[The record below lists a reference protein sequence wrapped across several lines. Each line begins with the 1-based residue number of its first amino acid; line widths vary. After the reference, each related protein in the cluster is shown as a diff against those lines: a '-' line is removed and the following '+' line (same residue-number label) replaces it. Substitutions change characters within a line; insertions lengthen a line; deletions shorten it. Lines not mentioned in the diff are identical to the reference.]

1 MINIILDRYN
11 GHTYD
16 GSTMCALVNKA
27 ADDGYLDVVRAF
39 FEDNEKDFQA
49 ALARYIRVGL
59 FNRDLILYV
68 YGQRWIVT

>member
-11 GHTYD
+11 GHPYD
-16 GSTMCALVNKA
+16 GHAMCTLVNKA

-39 FEDNEKDFQA
+39 FDDNEKDFQS

-68 YGQRWIVT
+68 YGQRWIIN

>member
-11 GHTYD
+11 GRTYD
-16 GSTMCALVNKA
+16 GSTMCSLVNKA

-39 FEDNEKDFQA
+39 FEDNEKDFQS

-68 YGQRWIVT
+68 YGQRWIIN